1 MQLHWQLQSTGLH
14 CRMANAEPAA
24 QLVAR
29 SGDPTRHQLLLAALD
44 LFAVEGV
51 NATSIRRITAQA
63 GAANQSAVHYHFRN
77 KDGLIRAVLDYVN
90 EHLAPLQKEALAE
103 LRRMKRQRS
112 IGVREI
118 VSVGFAPYVQMYLS
132 SQEGQTCLRFLSRLT
147 WESGPDA
154 QDLLLEKVRPYF
166 LKILPY
172 IESACPDK
180 PPEALDFQLYLAAA
194 NLIHGLSDLTL
205 LSRQTSGSVAKL
217 LRNRPEDL
225 LGYFIDYIAGGLRQP
240 VEGR

>member
-1 MQLHWQLQSTGLH
+1 MQAHWQLKDAGLD
-14 CRMANAEPAA
+14 CRMTSTDLVSA
-24 QLVAR
+24 LVAR
-29 SGDPTRHQLLLAALD
+29 SGEPTRYQLLLAALE
-44 LFAVEGV
+44 LFAIEGV
-51 NATSIRRITAQA
+51 NATSIRRITAHA

-90 EHLAPLQKEALAE
+90 EQLAPLQNEALAE
-103 LRRMKRQRS
+103 LKRMKRERALE
-112 IGVREI
+112 VRQI

-132 SQEGQTCLRFLSRLT
+132 SEEGQT

-172 IESACPDK
+172 LEAICPGK
-180 PPEALDFQLYLAAA
+180 PREALDFQLYLAAA

-217 LRNRPEDL
+217 LKNRPEDL
-225 LGYFIDYIAGGLRQP
+225 LSYFIDYIAGGLESP
-240 VEGR
+240 VAGR

>member
-1 MQLHWQLQSTGLH
+1 MT
-14 CRMANAEPAA
+14 NAELAASPAT
-24 QLVAR
+24 R
-29 SGDPTRHQLLLAALD
+29 SGDPTRHQLVLAALE

-51 NATSIRRITAQA
+51 NATSIRSITAHA

-77 KDGLIRAVLDYVN
+77 KDGLILAVLDYVN
-90 EHLAPLQKEALAE
+90 EQLTPPQNEALLE
-103 LRRMKRQRS
+103 LKRMKRQRALN
-112 IGVREI
+112 VREI
-118 VSVGFAPYVQMYLS
+118 VSIGFAPYVQMYLS
-132 SQEGQTCLRFLSRLT
+132 SQEGQICLRFLSRLT

-172 IESACPDK
+172 LEAACPDK
-180 PPEALDFQLYLAAA
+180 PHDALDFQLYLAAA

-217 LRNRPEDL
+217 LKNRPEDML
-225 LGYFIDYIAGGLRQP
+225 SYFIDYIAGGLLSP
-240 VEGR
+240 TG

>member
-1 MQLHWQLQSTGLH
+1 MQAHWQLKDAGLD
-14 CRMANAEPAA
+14 CRMTSTDLVSA
-24 QLVAR
+24 LVAR
-29 SGDPTRHQLLLAALD
+29 SGEPTRYQLLLAALE
-44 LFAVEGV
+44 LFAIEGV
-51 NATSIRRITAQA
+51 NATSIRRITAHA

-90 EHLAPLQKEALAE
+90 EQLAPLQNEALAE
-103 LRRMKRQRS
+103 LKRMKRERALE
-112 IGVREI
+112 VRQI

-132 SQEGQTCLRFLSRLT
+132 SEEGQTCLRFLSRLT

-172 IESACPDK
+172 LE
-180 PPEALDFQLYLAAA
+180 AA

-217 LRNRPEDL
+217 LKNRPEDL
-225 LGYFIDYIAGGLRQP
+225 LSYFIDYIAGGLESP
-240 VEGR
+240 VAGR